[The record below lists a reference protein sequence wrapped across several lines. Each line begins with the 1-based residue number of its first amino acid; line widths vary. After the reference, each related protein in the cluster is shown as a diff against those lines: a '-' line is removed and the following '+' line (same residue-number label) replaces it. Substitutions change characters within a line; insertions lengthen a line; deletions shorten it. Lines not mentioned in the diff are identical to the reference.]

1 MISWAICAPG
11 HLEIHRKHK
20 QQQQQRAKVRRLS
33 DDFRGRGCY
42 TEIFKKSFNIWHM
55 PPCREA
61 RVPLL
66 SAEPHLFTDMAFL
79 RQPVMP
85 IGDGRRGVLHRD
97 LPPQRLSITWC
108 AKAETVSAGKAVRG
122 EPSFLGAAILVW
134 CMATC
139 TGLGCRSHVLQN

>member
-20 QQQQQRAKVRRLS
+20 QQQQRAKVRRLS

-42 TEIFKKSFNIWHM
+42 TEIFFKKASTFGTCLRAERPVCLYCLPSPICSLTWHSSDSQS
-55 PPCREA
+55 CRLE
-61 RVPLL
+61 
-66 SAEPHLFTDMAFL
+66 M
-79 RQPVMP
+79 
-85 IGDGRRGVLHRD
+85 GGGGVLHRD

-139 TGLGCRSHVLQN
+139 TGLGCRSHGLQN